1 MNENNNMPNDNSM
14 NQTEDSNY
22 SYKFDPN
29 TSDEEDNYAQEN
41 DSTNSN
47 KFDPNT
53 SDEKDNYAQENVST
67 NSNGNYLGG
76 YQLNQ
81 GKGLVR
87 TKSPSSPFAKNPY
100 GNGIRG
106 RIGSI
111 GNSNGYWG
119 RGAISVLGIAIILG
133 ILVLV
138 ITFLAK

>member
-1 MNENNNMPNDNSM
+1 MNEDINMPNDNSV
-14 NQTEDSNY
+14 NQPEDSNY
-22 SYKFDPN
+22 P
-29 TSDEEDNYAQEN
+29 
-41 DSTNSN
+41 N

-53 SDEKDNYAQENVST
+53 SDKENNYAQNKDST
-67 NSNGNYLGG
+67 DYLGR
-76 YQLNQ
+76 YQLNK
-81 GKGLVR
+81 GKRLVR
-87 TKSPSSPFAKNPY
+87 TNSPSSLFAKNPY

>member
-1 MNENNNMPNDNSM
+1 MDENNNTSVSENRSKE
-14 NQTEDSNY
+14 NQDY
-22 SYKFDPN
+22 SFKFDPN
-29 TSDEEDNYAQEN
+29 TSNEKDNYVQEN

-47 KFDPNT
+47 
-53 SDEKDNYAQENVST
+53 E
-67 NSNGNYLGG
+67 NYLGG

-81 GKGLVR
+81 GKGLVK
-87 TKSPSSPFAKNPY
+87 TKSPSSPFAKNPF
-100 GNGIRG
+100 GSGIRG

-138 ITFLAK
+138 ITFLVK

>member
-1 MNENNNMPNDNSM
+1 MNEDNNMSNDNSVNEM
-14 NQTEDSNY
+14 ESGNY

-29 TSDEEDNYAQEN
+29 TSNEEDNYAQE
-41 DSTNSN
+41 DESINSN
-47 KFDPNT
+47 
-53 SDEKDNYAQENVST
+53 E
-67 NSNGNYLGG
+67 NYLGG
-76 YQLNQ
+76 YQLNH
-81 GKGLVR
+81 GKGKIL

>member
-1 MNENNNMPNDNSM
+1 MNENNNMTNDNSV
-14 NQTEDSNY
+14 NQTEHSNY

-29 TSDEEDNYAQEN
+29 TSNDEDNYAQEN

-47 KFDPNT
+47 
-53 SDEKDNYAQENVST
+53 E
-67 NSNGNYLGG
+67 NYLGG

-81 GKGLVR
+81 GKGLVK

-111 GNSNGYWG
+111 GGSNGYWG

>member
-1 MNENNNMPNDNSM
+1 MNENNNMPNDNNV

-29 TSDEEDNYAQEN
+29 TSNEDDNYVQES

-47 KFDPNT
+47 
-53 SDEKDNYAQENVST
+53 E
-67 NSNGNYLGG
+67 NYLGG

-81 GKGLVR
+81 GKGLVK

-100 GNGIRG
+100 GIRN

-111 GNSNGYWG
+111 GSSNGYWG